1 MLYYEIAG
9 LKFRVVG
16 ADGEDGFK
24 EPMQAYETAEFTQ
37 PDIDVHFT
45 AGEVTLPPGAEPGRG
60 DFIKYD
66 RREGGCLF
74 YSGTEDLGVTN
85 LAQVSGDWSR
95 IDITIKPIGEDEPTG
110 IRLFHMLG
118 RAVELCMAAKGR
130 MVFHS
135 SSIAY
140 KGHGI
145 CFSEI
150 SGMGKSTHTGLWL
163 KEFGS
168 DVILVNDDK
177 PILRFEED
185 RTILCGSPW
194 AGTTGINT
202 NVTVPLDAVVCLC
215 RGSENRL
222 WELEETEAVLRII
235 KESPR
240 PYTQELM
247 EMFLDRVSD
256 LVQRTKVYMLQCDIS
271 SGAVKEA
278 FKCLDTTY

>member
-9 LKFRVVG
+9 LKFRVNG
-16 ADGEDGFK
+16 ADDEESFK
-24 EPMQAYETAEFTQ
+24 EPMRSYETAEFTN
-37 PDIDVHFT
+37 PDIDVYLT
-45 AGEVTLPPGAEPGRG
+45 VGEVSLPPGIEAGSG
-60 DFIKYD
+60 DFIKYGHTD
-66 RREGGCLF
+66 EGDMF
-74 YSGTEDLGVTN
+74 YSGTAEFGVTN
-85 LAQVSGDWSR
+85 LAQANKDWSR
-95 IDITIKPIGEDEPTG
+95 IDFTIKPAGEDDEIG

-118 RAVELCMAAKGR
+118 RAMELCMSSKGR

-145 CFSEI
+145 CFSAI

-168 DVILVNDDK
+168 DVVLVNDDK
-177 PILRFEED
+177 PILRFEEG
-185 RTILCGSPW
+185 RTILCASPW

-215 RGSENRL
+215 RGSKNKL
-222 WELEETEAVLRII
+222 WKLEESEAVLRIL

-240 PYTQELM
+240 PYTEEM
-247 EMFLDRVSD
+247 MGMFLDRVSD
-256 LVQRTKVYMLQCDIS
+256 LVQRTPVYMLQCDIS
-271 SGAVKEA
+271 RNAVMESL
-278 FKCLDTTY
+278 KCLDTSY